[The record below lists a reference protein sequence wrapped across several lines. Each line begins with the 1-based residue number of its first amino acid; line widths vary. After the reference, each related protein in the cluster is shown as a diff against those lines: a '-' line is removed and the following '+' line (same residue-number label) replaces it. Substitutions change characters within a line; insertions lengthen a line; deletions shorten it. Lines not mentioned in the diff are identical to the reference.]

1 MRDAPKVIP
10 PILLCW
16 SLTSEAAVGMTVEV
30 ESSQT
35 LLHFVAMWQMA
46 AEGHSDKLVSHVEVH
61 VKKRGGIEFL
71 HAENSSTDIDQHS
84 LNVYGV
90 QTLNVSTVRW

>member
-1 MRDAPKVIP
+1 
-10 PILLCW
+10 
-16 SLTSEAAVGMTVEV
+16 
-30 ESSQT
+30 
-35 LLHFVAMWQMA
+35 MA

-90 QTLNVSTVRW
+90 QTLNVSTVR